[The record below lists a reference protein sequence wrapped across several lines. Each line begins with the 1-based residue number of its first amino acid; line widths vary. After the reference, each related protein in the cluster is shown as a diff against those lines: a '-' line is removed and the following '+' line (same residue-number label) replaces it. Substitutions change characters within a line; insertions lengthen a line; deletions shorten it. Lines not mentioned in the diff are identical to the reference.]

1 MANLA
6 VRERE
11 QANKQLVFTAQKQ
24 FEASNEYKMNFNREA
39 GFAIQILTN
48 NEFLAKCE
56 PESIRNAVVNV
67 GLTGL
72 TLNPA
77 LKYAYLIPRKGKC
90 VLDISYMGM
99 IKVLTD
105 AGAVKNVDAGVIYA
119 NDKYDYRRGTD
130 PYFKHQ
136 PALSQKGEM
145 IGAYAIA
152 FFRDGGFQFEILGR
166 EDIEKIRNTS
176 ESYKN
181 EQSRQYSPWET
192 WEDEMWKKTALK
204 RLFKLLPKT
213 NFSDQ
218 LIAAIS
224 NEHTNEMDDIP
235 PETKYERIFEDFE
248 DAQIVREAKPVD
260 VAVIIEDAEDES
272 LLMDLVL
279 KIEAA
284 ETQAAITQIWNANAK
299 FQTNKVFTD
308 SVTAAKSKL
317 KK

>member
-1 MANLA
+1 MSNLA
-6 VRERE
+6 VREKE
-11 QANKQLVFTAQKQ
+11 QKNKVLVFQAQKQ

-39 GFAIQILTN
+39 GFAIQILTGN
-48 NEFLAKCE
+48 DFLASCDQD
-56 PESIRNAVVNV
+56 SIRNAVVNV
-67 GLTGL
+67 SLTGL

-90 VLDISYMGM
+90 ILDISYMGM

-105 AGAVKNVDAGVIYA
+105 AGAVKNVDAGVIYK
-119 NDKYDYRRGTD
+119 NDKFDYRKGTD

-136 PALSQKGEM
+136 PTLSEKGEM

-166 EDIEKIRNTS
+166 EDVEKIRNTS

-181 EQSRQYSPWET
+181 EASRKFSPWET

-224 NEHTNEMDDIP
+224 NEHANDMEDLP
-235 PETKYERIFEDFE
+235 KEEKYERMFDEVE
-248 DAQIVREAKPVD
+248 EAT
-260 VAVIIEDAEDES
+260 VITEKEDAEDKA
-272 LLMDLVL
+272 L
-279 KIEAA
+279 
-284 ETQAAITQIWNANAK
+284 TQIIIELE
-299 FQTNKVFTD
+299 TVGDMSEVNKVWESNKPLQTKMAFVK
-308 SVTAAKSKL
+308 SVTDAKERL
-317 KK
+317 AKK